1 MRFGSLCGSQSA
13 ALRTAAAV
21 PAAGDDPNVALAK
34 RAFASKRLRIADERL
49 SRFEAVAV
57 GEDGIGVNAPSE
69 YGKPHF
75 GCIFHRTSR
84 KHFARADAFCCGERT
99 ANDAVGSDNCDF

>member
-1 MRFGSLCGSQSA
+1 MRFGILSGVESA
-13 ALRTAAAV
+13 ALRTASAV
-21 PAAGDDPNVALAK
+21 PAAGDDPNVALSE
-34 RAFASKRLRIADERL
+34 RPFASKRLRIADERIG
-49 SRFEAVAV
+49 RFKAVAV

-69 YGKPHF
+69 YGKSRF

-84 KHFARADAFCCGERT
+84 KRFARADAFCCCERT